1 VTILSLAP
9 LLLAAALGGSPAVEV
24 QSTSGEPAT
33 GTLVELNAK
42 QAALDTA
49 KGRVTLE
56 LSQITGIT
64 VKESQPAAPPQPT
77 VWLELADGSSLSGTA
92 YTVAGGKARLVV
104 SPDRTFEI
112 PIGEIAW
119 VRMQPSTDAIAR
131 QWAHILAQ
139 EAKTDLLVSKKG
151 ESIDYHKGILGDMNE
166 ETAAFDLDGEKLN
179 VKRPKIYGLV
189 YHRAAGREMPESV
202 CSIAETGGLTWAA
215 RTIAVA
221 DNEVRWTTPT
231 GVQVVRPLAA
241 LSRIDFSR
249 GKVVYLSDLKAD
261 SVEWVPYFSIGK
273 ELPTR
278 AAFYAPRMDRS
289 LGGGPLQLDGQRYK
303 KGVAIHSRTTMVY
316 RLPDRFRRFSALAG
330 IDERV
335 HPRGNV
341 RLVIHGD
348 ERELLNVTV
357 AGTEKAKPIDL
368 DVTGVRR
375 LTILVDFGDD
385 LDVADHLDLCEAR
398 LTK

>member
-1 VTILSLAP
+1 
-9 LLLAAALGGSPAVEV
+9 
-24 QSTSGEPAT
+24 
-33 GTLVELNAK
+33 
-42 QAALDTA
+42 
-49 KGRVTLE
+49 
-56 LSQITGIT
+56 
-64 VKESQPAAPPQPT
+64 
-77 VWLELADGSSLSGTA
+77 
-92 YTVAGGKARLVV
+92 
-104 SPDRTFEI
+104 
-112 PIGEIAW
+112 
-119 VRMQPSTDAIAR
+119 
-131 QWAHILAQ
+131 
-139 EAKTDLLVSKKG
+139 
-151 ESIDYHKGILGDMNE
+151 
-166 ETAAFDLDGEKLN
+166 
-179 VKRPKIYGLV
+179 
-189 YHRAAGREMPESV
+189 
-202 CSIAETGGLTWAA
+202 
-215 RTIAVA
+215 
-221 DNEVRWTTPT
+221 
-231 GVQVVRPLAA
+231 
-241 LSRIDFSR
+241 
-249 GKVVYLSDLKAD
+249 LSDLKAD